1 MLYNCQIKS
10 WLSSLHL
17 HWELGLY
24 VLYWTCVQHSSLSW
38 SFFHVFKPGMH
49 SFSKKNVKLACSFS
63 WPGILWEK
71 FHFTSSLLYQPH
83 LFHHLSN
90 WLISLQLA
98 LLFFTLSGN
107 NNWGDTKSNFMRHES
122 PASGRRSDAPAPA
135 SGGSRKYALLNSVFF
150 FCLLVC
156 SKLNLTCWL
165 LYCSLYH
172 ILVLST
178 WVSWYSVHCSASM
191 LMLPS
196 NRHNFLRLYSENSLS
211 ILCFSVDFLILLFM
225 YRKRLID

>member
-1 MLYNCQIKS
+1 MFILLTWNSLGEVPFY
-10 WLSSLHL
+10 LFSSVSATFVSSS
-17 HWELGLY
+17 
-24 VLYWTCVQHSSLSW
+24 VLLIDIS
-38 SFFHVFKPGMH
+38 P
-49 SFSKKNVKLACSFS
+49 
-63 WPGILWEK
+63 
-71 FHFTSSLLYQPH
+71 TS
-83 LFHHLSN
+83 
-90 WLISLQLA
+90 III
-98 LLFFTLSGN
+98 FTLSGN